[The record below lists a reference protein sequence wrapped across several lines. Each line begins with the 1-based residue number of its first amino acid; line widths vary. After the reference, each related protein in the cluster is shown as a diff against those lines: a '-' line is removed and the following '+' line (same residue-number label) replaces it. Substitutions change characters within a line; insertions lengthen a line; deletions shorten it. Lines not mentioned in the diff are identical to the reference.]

1 MGKANLGQLSKVH
14 CNLVSLNRK
23 KDLFNGLIVLTV
35 IVIAG
40 ISSIVIFSNFP
51 SSPTNGTT
59 QTTTTPTTTP
69 TTPVYNEP
77 DGTAYLPNWTNP
89 SRFSEYSEYQTIYS
103 LEAPQYEL
111 EPDLSNVI
119 NLEYIEMLDP
129 RWSSVIADK
138 LGEHYFAAVPGWRS
152 AYGHDFFSVYKENF
166 YNDIP
171 PFVTTD
177 ALLHAYHVLF
187 DQALQRVEYNNF
199 SNLLQKLSLHLI
211 EASID
216 QLSKATSEIW
226 SDAALRNIAYF
237 SVIRKLLDSDWE
249 IPSQVVSW
257 VEEVVDL
264 IKTASGLS
272 RDWFMGYE
280 EDFSQYQPR
289 GHYSGNETLE
299 CYFRVMMWLGRTT
312 FHVWNESSEG
322 VRKETAQAILLT
334 LALQETSSI
343 FPISGDAMNIWTHIY
358 DTTCFFV
365 GASDDLSPYD
375 YLDVSELVYGSSPT
389 LGTLQN
395 DTKLTEFMQQVKS
408 LRLPVIRTCPD
419 PISMQ
424 EELGLRFMGQ
434 RLIPDSYVFQQL
446 VYPEVELRLLPTG
459 LDFMYVL
466 GSDRALELLESE
478 KVYDGYEEKITYL
491 RDEFKNLTQNTW
503 TQNLYWL
510 WLYSF
515 KPLLNEPCTGYPSF
529 MLDSAWID
537 KQLLTSL
544 GSWTELRH
552 DTVLYAKQSITPRG
566 MPDLVNGYV
575 EPAPQVFAR
584 LSSLCKMMINGL
596 STRCLLD
603 DELLDALTILHS
615 FLRIC
620 QSVAE
625 KELSNIPLNNT
636 EIERIWHTYE
646 ILEHI
651 EKMGDKEGEVAVIVD
666 IHTDYNSGGILH
678 EATGYPMALYVIVP
692 TENGTPYIARG
703 AMFSQ
708 YEFIQNEV
716 RLTDQEWWDILL
728 AEEEP
733 PMADWM
739 QSFVIDLSEITTT
752 DECKSSAWF
761 AMPIKLGGSKN
772 INPKHASFCYW
783 YEYFCK

>member
-1 MGKANLGQLSKVH
+1 VGKIGLGRLSKMH

-23 KDLFNGLIVLTV
+23 RDWFNGLIVLTV

-40 ISSIVIFSNFP
+40 ISSIVIFSNLP
-51 SSPTNGTT
+51 SSPDNGTT
-59 QTTTTPTTTP
+59 QTTTTTTTTP
-69 TTPVYNEP
+69 VDSEP
-77 DGTAYLPNWTNP
+77 DGSVHLPNWTNP
-89 SRFSEYSEYQTIYS
+89 SRFSEYSEYETIYS

-111 EPDLSNVI
+111 EPNLSNVI
-119 NLEYIEMLDP
+119 NLEHFEMMDS
-129 RWSSVIADK
+129 RWSSTISEK
-138 LGEHYFAAVPGWRS
+138 LAEHYFAAVPGWRS
-152 AYGHDFFSVYKENF
+152 MYGTDFFSVYKDNF
-166 YNDIP
+166 YYDLP

-187 DQALQRVEYNNF
+187 DQALQRIEYSHF
-199 SNLLQKLSLHLI
+199 TNLLQKLTLHMI
-211 EASID
+211 EVSID
-216 QLSKATSEIW
+216 QLSKVTSEIW

-237 SVIRKLLDSDWE
+237 SVIQKLLDSDWE

-257 VEEVVDL
+257 VEEVINL
-264 IKTASGLS
+264 IESASGLR
-272 RDWFMGYE
+272 RDWFMGHE

-299 CYFRVMMWLGRTT
+299 CYFRAMMWLGRVT

-375 YLDVSELVYGSSPT
+375 YLDISEIIYGSSPT
-389 LGTLQN
+389 LDTLQN
-395 DTKLTEFMQQVKS
+395 DTKLTEFMQHVKS

-434 RLIPDSYVFQQL
+434 RLVPDSYVFQQL
-446 VYPEVELRLLPTG
+446 VFPEIGNRFLPTN

-466 GSDRALELLESE
+466 GSDRAWELLESE
-478 KVYDGYEEKITYL
+478 KVYVGYEEEITYL

-552 DTVLYAKQSITPRG
+552 DTVLYAKQSTTPRG
-566 MPDLVNGYV
+566 IPDLVNGYV

-596 STRCLLD
+596 SKRCLLD

-646 ILEHI
+646 VLEHI
-651 EKMGDKEGEVAVIVD
+651 EKMGNKEGKAAVVVD
-666 IHTDYNSGGILH
+666 IHTDYNTGGILH

-708 YEFIQNEV
+708 YEFIQYET

-733 PMADWM
+733 PMAEWV
-739 QSFVIDLSEITTT
+739 QSFVIEISDTTT
-752 DECKSSAWF
+752 TTEEFTMLSWF
-761 AMPIKLGGSKN
+761 AMPIILKNSETICSK
-772 INPKHASFCYW
+772 CTT
-783 YEYFCK
+783 